1 VEEVSEGFARSEPGQ
16 PAVFV
21 HADDQGC
28 RVVLAGQLDQHVRH
42 RRFVGRCQGIG
53 LQPGLPGELGALF
66 RKLLGLIGGRSFY
79 LEGIAEVQDA
89 SRLLKRPRLGEGGFL
104 ETPSGCPD
112 EYNER
117 GLRREKGASL
127 LHGLHGGGR
136 AVKTDDHGACMHKL
150 KNNARESAD
159 APRRP

>member
-1 VEEVSEGFARSEPGQ
+1 MPTTRAAASCSRASLTSTSATVVSWGAARASACS
-16 PAVFV
+16 PAF
-21 HADDQGC
+21 
-28 RVVLAGQLDQHVRH
+28 L
-42 RRFVGRCQGIG
+42 
-53 LQPGLPGELGALF
+53 GELGALF
-66 RKLLGLIGGRSFY
+66 RKLLGLIGGRSFH
-79 LEGIAEVQDA
+79 LEGVAEVQDA

-112 EYNER
+112 EHNER

-150 KNNARESAD
+150 KNNARESA
-159 APRRP
+159 